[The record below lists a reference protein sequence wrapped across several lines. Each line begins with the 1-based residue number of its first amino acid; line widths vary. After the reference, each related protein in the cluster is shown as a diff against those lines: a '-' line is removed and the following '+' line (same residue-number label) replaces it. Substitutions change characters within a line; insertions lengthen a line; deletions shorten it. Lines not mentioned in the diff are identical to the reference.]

1 MEIKTHIEKDKNKLP
16 KHIIEFLHDGNKAT
30 FINGG
35 QDSIRYEDFDIGML
49 KCGSIYWMSR
59 VDNENKLYTIRHW
72 GTDTDEEQKKQMQDF
87 IYKCLPIKV
96 RFSNN
101 GSYMEYEA

>member
-1 MEIKTHIEKDKNKLP
+1 MPH
-16 KHIIEFLHDGNKAT
+16 
-30 FINGG
+30 
-35 QDSIRYEDFDIGML
+35 
-49 KCGSIYWMSR
+49 

-87 IYKCLPIKV
+87 IYKCLPIKI

>member
-35 QDSIRYEDFDIGML
+35 QDSISMKILTSECLNVALYIGCRTLIMKINCIPFVIGEQIRMRNKKS
-49 KCGSIYWMSR
+49 KCKI
-59 VDNENKLYTIRHW
+59 LYTNV
-72 GTDTDEEQKKQMQDF
+72 
-87 IYKCLPIKV
+87 CL
-96 RFSNN
+96 
-101 GSYMEYEA
+101 

>member
-49 KCGSIYWMSR
+49 KCGSIYWMSH

-72 GTDTDEEQKKQMQDF
+72 EQIRMRNKKS
-87 IYKCLPIKV
+87 KCKILYTNV
-96 RFSNN
+96 CL
-101 GSYMEYEA
+101 